1 MAQLINYDDIRPY
14 SNDEL
19 QSVLQS
25 LLSQQE
31 FIRLVDNYFPAVN
44 IKSLAS
50 RIGDFNDIDTFQ
62 RVVIAPV
69 LEIFLR
75 NVTSDI
81 SCSGIENYN
90 SPAIL
95 MSNHRDIVMDPAIL
109 AFVML
114 KHFSITPEIAMGD
127 NLLAT
132 KWIEDF
138 VRLNKSIIV
147 KRSISASQKAKAFMQ
162 LSSYIRY
169 AVTQKHSSV
178 WIAQREGRAKDSND
192 RTQESLVKMLAL
204 SGDKSFIDNVKELNI
219 TPLTISYEFDPCDY
233 LKAKEL
239 YERKRNPQ
247 YTKAPGED
255 VFSMQTGIMGF
266 KGRVHYAF
274 SPSINSDLDDI
285 ASAFP
290 SKKEQ
295 AVAVCELCDKR
306 IHSAYKFF
314 PINRYAYK
322 LITRDNRF
330 DGIDSGEELLNAEKY
345 VEGQLSKIKSD
356 NADFGELRD
365 ILLRMY
371 ANPLINNIA
380 ATEK

>member
-1 MAQLINYDDIRPY
+1 
-14 SNDEL
+14 
-19 QSVLQS
+19 
-25 LLSQQE
+25 
-31 FIRLVDNYFPAVN
+31 
-44 IKSLAS
+44 
-50 RIGDFNDIDTFQ
+50 
-62 RVVIAPV
+62 
-69 LEIFLR
+69 
-75 NVTSDI
+75 
-81 SCSGIENYN
+81 
-90 SPAIL
+90 
-95 MSNHRDIVMDPAIL
+95 
-109 AFVML
+109 
-114 KHFSITPEIAMGD
+114 
-127 NLLAT
+127 
-132 KWIEDF
+132 
-138 VRLNKSIIV
+138 
-147 KRSISASQKAKAFMQ
+147 
-162 LSSYIRY
+162 
-169 AVTQKHSSV
+169 
-178 WIAQREGRAKDSND
+178 
-192 RTQESLVKMLAL
+192 MLAL

-322 LITRDNRF
+322 LITGDNRF